1 MIEGFSSKRFSFP
14 SWFEK
19 DFKSAFI
26 NLTLKIRL
34 QAILCHKLFGKIFI
48 YQYFSLQNVI
58 TYKYLRNF
66 NLSLTGNAPPIRPE
80 ALKDGLTV
88 SNMTEEQ
95 AMFLRKVNE
104 LDGYPTLLIKMTG
117 HDARAGLSILFH
129 PNGKPQ
135 YVPSFFIGISTK
147 VRLRLTI

>member
-1 MIEGFSSKRFSFP
+1 M
-14 SWFEK
+14 
-19 DFKSAFI
+19 
-26 NLTLKIRL
+26 
-34 QAILCHKLFGKIFI
+34 
-48 YQYFSLQNVI
+48 
-58 TYKYLRNF
+58 
-66 NLSLTGNAPPIRPE
+66 SLTGNAPPIRPE

-117 HDARAGLSILFH
+117 HDARAGLSILFN

>member
-14 SWFEK
+14 SSFEK

-34 QAILCHKLFGKIFI
+34 QAIICHKLFGEIFL
-48 YQYFSLQNVI
+48 YQYFSQFKKCNILLKSKNL
-58 TYKYLRNF
+58 YLSSEEHLR
-66 NLSLTGNAPPIRPE
+66 
-80 ALKDGLTV
+80 DGLTV
-88 SNMTEEQ
+88 ASMTDEQ
-95 AMFLRKVNE
+95 TYFLRKVNE
-104 LDGYPTLLIKMTG
+104 LDGYPTFFLQMTG
-117 HDARAGLSILFH
+117 HEARAKLSILFN

-147 VRLRLTI
+147 VRLRLTIRFVFYC